1 MQLSLKIRIYE
12 DTKEKGGRMWIPN
25 DPASIDHIVIAE
37 RPNTSMYINI
47 FKQNL
52 IYQNEIYSF
61 DD

>member
-1 MQLSLKIRIYE
+1 
-12 DTKEKGGRMWIPN
+12 MWIPN

>member
-1 MQLSLKIRIYE
+1 
-12 DTKEKGGRMWIPN
+12 MWIAN

-37 RPNTSMYINI
+37 RPNTSMYISI